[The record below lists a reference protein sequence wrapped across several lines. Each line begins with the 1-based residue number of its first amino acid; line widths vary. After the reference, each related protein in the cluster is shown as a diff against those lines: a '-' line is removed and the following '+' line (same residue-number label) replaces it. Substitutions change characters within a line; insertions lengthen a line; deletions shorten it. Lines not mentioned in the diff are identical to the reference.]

1 MKRTHRIYAYP
12 YSGKDV
18 SEFNRDEAKTSSL
31 TLTQR
36 FARFVILLLVK
47 LSKGGDM
54 MMAMFFA
61 QRVILGK
68 TTFDKVPK
76 ALKKGVAEVLIESG
90 LPELVPSEFGGIGDL
105 PAA

>member
-1 MKRTHRIYAYP
+1 MKRTCNSDDNKSPI
-12 YSGKDV
+12 KLT
-18 SEFNRDEAKTSSL
+18 ESL
-31 TLTQR
+31 LD
-36 FARFVILLLVK
+36 FVIYLLLK
-47 LSKGGDM
+47 LKKGGDM

-76 ALKKGVAEVLIESG
+76 ALKKGVAEVLIDSG
-90 LPELVPSEFGGIGDL
+90 LPELVPSEFGGTADL